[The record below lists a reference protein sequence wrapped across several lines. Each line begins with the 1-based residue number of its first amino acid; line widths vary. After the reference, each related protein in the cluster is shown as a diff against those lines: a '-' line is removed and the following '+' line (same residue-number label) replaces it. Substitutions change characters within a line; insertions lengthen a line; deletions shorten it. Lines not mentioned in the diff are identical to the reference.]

1 MLINLTDNQVAA
13 LDTLIDLELGASES
27 SRIDAWRDLE
37 AIGAQLDS
45 GVATPVHI
53 VLQRHVEDDIAI
65 EVERAIGPF
74 ASDEDAEGWIGQ
86 QGPADSAVA
95 YEAIAVEPPPG
106 GGVGPT
112 NIAERQAEGGG
123 VPAMP
128 QGEPTPSCPAAHVLW
143 HGVMQDD
150 SDAPQPAGYPFPT
163 APVQVEQGGLEPTS
177 LGIVATLNAAKIE
190 VVVELRD
197 GAIHVLG
204 YTPADDDPAFSID
217 LTAQGVRADSELHT
231 GIHDLHRF
239 LEREAK

>member
-27 SRIDAWRDLE
+27 SRIDAWRELE

-45 GVATPVHI
+45 GVATPIHI

-106 GGVGPT
+106 GGVAPT
-112 NIAERQAEGGG
+112 NIAERQVGGG
-123 VPAMP
+123 VTAMP
-128 QGEPTPSCPAAHVLW
+128 HGEPKPSCPAATVLW

-163 APVQVEQGGLEPTS
+163 APVQVEQGSLEPTS
-177 LGIVATLNAAKIE
+177 LGIVATLDGAKIE

-197 GAIHVLG
+197 DAIHVLG
-204 YTPADDDPAFSID
+204 YTPADDDPAFSIH

-231 GIHDLHRF
+231 GIHDQHQF
-239 LEREAK
+239 LGREGK